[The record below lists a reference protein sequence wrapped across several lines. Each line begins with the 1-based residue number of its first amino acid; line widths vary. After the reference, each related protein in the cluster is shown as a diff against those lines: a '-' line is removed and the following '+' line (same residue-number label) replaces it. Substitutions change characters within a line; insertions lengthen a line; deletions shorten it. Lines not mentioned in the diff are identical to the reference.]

1 MQPIPPRIAIFK
13 SILCFSLMAFLSALK
28 VYSQNV
34 PFDKALF
41 KDRKEEFKAAK
52 EAIDNGDKSF
62 DKGEYDEALN
72 YYEIANKFNP
82 DNAALNF
89 KLGRCYV
96 GCYSRDRENCLK
108 YYENALRLDP
118 NVHKNIRLYLG
129 EAYHLNGM
137 WDKAIEEFQKEK
149 ASVVKASM
157 AHELPYLDKQ
167 IEECKNGRELERNPI
182 RVFVDNLGPGVNTK
196 DPEYCPVI
204 TTDESIVYFT
214 SRRSDTY
221 GGEKDEGDGQ
231 FKEDIYISKRE
242 SGKWAP
248 SKNLGPPVNSDNH
261 DATAG
266 LSPDGKTMYI
276 YKDSNLGDLYE
287 SDYVKGV
294 WSKPEAMNKN
304 VNTEHRETS
313 ASLSFDGKTLYFVS
327 NRPDLTL
334 GGLDILMSKLDDK
347 GRWGKPVNLGPAIN
361 TPYDEESVF
370 AHPDG
375 KTLYFSSKG
384 HKTMGGF
391 DVFKSVYENGR
402 WGEPQNL
409 GFPVNSPSDEISFVI
424 NANGKRAYYS
434 SSQKGGYGLRDLY
447 VITMLGPE
455 KPMILN
461 TEDVLVSNV
470 SQPVSEFVIEP
481 PIPVSTNQLTLFK
494 GRILDSLSKNP
505 LEASITMVDNLVNQ
519 EIGTYQS
526 DHANGKF
533 IVTLPSGKNYNV
545 TVKKEGYLFQ
555 SVNFDIPPGGDYQV
569 VEKDIL
575 LKKVAVGMVIVLNNI
590 FFDND
595 KFTLR
600 KESEAELEN
609 LHKLLVENPTLRIE
623 ISGHTDN
630 RGGAE
635 HNQKLSEN
643 RAHAVVNYL
652 VSKGIPVSRL
662 EFKGYGMAKPVA
674 TNTTGEG
681 RQQNRRTEFKVLGK

>member
-1 MQPIPPRIAIFK
+1 MFHFPFQDTMLRRY
-13 SILCFSLMAFLSALK
+13 FSLLFLLGTFVVGA
-28 VYSQNV
+28 QNV

-41 KDRKEEFKAAK
+41 KDKKDEFKAAK
-52 EAIDNGDKSF
+52 DAFEEGDKKF
-62 DKGEYDEALN
+62 ERGQFDEALGF
-72 YYEIANKFNP
+72 YDIAYKFNP
-82 DNAALNF
+82 NNALLNF
-89 KLGRCYV
+89 KMARSYIA
-96 GCYSRDRENCLK
+96 CYSRDREECLSF
-108 YYENALRLDP
+108 YEKAYKLDP
-118 NVHKNIRLYLG
+118 NVDKNIHLYMG
-129 EAYHLNGM
+129 EAYHLNAK
-137 WDKAIEEFQKEK
+137 WDKAIEELQKAK
-149 ASVVKASM
+149 ANVGKSAY
-157 AHELPYLDKQ
+157 AHEMPYLDKQ
-167 IEECKNGRELERNPI
+167 IDECKNGREFEKNPI
-182 RVFVDNLGPGVNTK
+182 RVFVDNLGPGVNTGA
-196 DPEYCPVI
+196 PEYCPVI

-214 SRRSDTY
+214 SRRADTY

-231 FKEDIYISKRE
+231 WREDIYISTRE
-242 SGKWAP
+242 NGKWTT
-248 SKNLGPPVNSDNH
+248 SKNVGPPVNSDNH
-261 DATAG
+261 DATVG

-287 SDYVKGV
+287 CDYVKGV
-294 WSKPEAMNKN
+294 WSKPEPLNKN
-304 VNTEHRETS
+304 INTEHRETS

-327 NRPDLTL
+327 NRTDLTL
-334 GGLDILMSKLDDK
+334 GGLDIFMSKLDEK

-409 GFPVNSPSDEISFVI
+409 GYPVNGPSDEISFVI

-434 SSQKGGYGLRDLY
+434 SSQQGGNGLRDLY

-461 TEDVLVSNV
+461 TEDILVSNV
-470 SQPVSEFVIEP
+470 SKPVTELVIEP
-481 PIPVSTNQLTLFK
+481 PVPVSTNQLTLFK
-494 GRILDSLSKNP
+494 GRILDSLTKKP
-505 LEASITMVDNLVNQ
+505 LEANIVMVDNELNQ
-519 EIGTYQS
+519 EIGTFQT
-526 DHANGKF
+526 DNINGKF
-533 IVTLPSGKNYNV
+533 LVTLPSGKNYNV
-545 TVKKEGYLFQ
+545 TVKKDGYLFQ

-569 VEKDIL
+569 IEKDIL
-575 LKKVAVGMVIVLNNI
+575 LNKVTVGMVIVLNNI

-600 KESEAELEN
+600 KESETELEN
-609 LHKLLVENPTLRIE
+609 LHKLLVDNPTLRIE

-630 RGGAE
+630 RGSAD

-652 VSKGIPVSRL
+652 VSKGIPIMRL
-662 EFKGYGMAKPVA
+662 EFKGYGLSKPIA
-674 TNTTGEG
+674 TNTTDEG
-681 RQQNRRTEFKVLGK
+681 RQLNRRTEFKILGK